1 MDNIHEDNLKILA
14 RFIAEELINLAQET
28 SGDDWTATNI
38 KDHQIGEL
46 ARCVTLQNLYLDREE
61 YEKCAIMKVRIMEL
75 CDKLGLQLSSDLMN
89 LEDDEEYED
98 EI

>member
-1 MDNIHEDNLKILA
+1 MDNIKDENLKRLG
-14 RFIAEELINLAQET
+14 RFIAEGLMDLARNTDKE
-28 SGDDWTATNI
+28 DWIEENMR
-38 KDHQIGEL
+38 DHMIGEL

-75 CDKLGLQLSSDLMN
+75 SDKLNLPLDTDLTN
-89 LEDDEEYED
+89 LEDED

>member
-1 MDNIHEDNLKILA
+1 MDNIKDENLKRLGKY
-14 RFIAEELINLAQET
+14 IAQEFINLARET
-28 SGDDWTATNI
+28 TKTDWVETNVR
-38 KDHQIGEL
+38 DYSIGEL

-75 CDKLGLQLSSDLMN
+75 CDRLDMHIDSDLTN
-89 LEDDEEYED
+89 LDNED

>member
-1 MDNIHEDNLKILA
+1 MDNIHEDNLKKLA
-14 RFIAEELINLAQET
+14 KFIAEELINLAKET
-28 SGDDWTATNI
+28 SGEDWSTTNI

-61 YEKCAIMKVRIMEL
+61 YEKCALMKIRIMEL
-75 CDKLGLQLSSDLMN
+75 SDRLGLSLDSSLTN
-89 LEDDEEYED
+89 LEDED